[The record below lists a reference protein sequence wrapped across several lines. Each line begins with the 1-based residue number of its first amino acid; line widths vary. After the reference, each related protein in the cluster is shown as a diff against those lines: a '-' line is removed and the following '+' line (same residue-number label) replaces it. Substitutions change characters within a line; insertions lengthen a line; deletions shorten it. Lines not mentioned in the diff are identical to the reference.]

1 MLVWGDGGGIKLEI
15 SNWNFLFP
23 VLHLQFRNYSVTEE
37 KPRLT
42 PEKFLHKGFKYIYIY
57 WMNISRSIRDAWSCI
72 ESTQLF

>member
-42 PEKFLHKGFKYIYIY
+42 PEKFLHKGFKYIYILDEY
-57 WMNISRSIRDAWSCI
+57 KPVYKRCM
-72 ESTQLF
+72 ELH